1 MALIGVIHTV
11 LGEVLIFQRMR
22 VKGVVPTKGGEVLRE
37 RNVRILWA
45 TWHLVTVLGFL
56 VAVVIVHLIRMP
68 AGSVE
73 SRLLVVSLI
82 KRASLTSCPWDLAE
96 FGGPAQYV
104 SHWVL
109 GLADGG
115 GAHCFPG
122 GHASAALAFVGVAL
136 PWLSGRQ
143 GSPRTGASRA
153 PAAAASLS
161 WTSARARC

>member
-1 MALIGVIHTV
+1 MNDHFYLAGAILMALIGVIHTV

-82 KRASLTSCPWDLAE
+82 GAMLASSLL
-96 FGGPAQYV
+96 
-104 SHWVL
+104 VL
-109 GLADGG
+109 VGTRGRHPGWAGL
-115 GAHCFPG
+115 
-122 GHASAALAFVGVAL
+122 LVVAL
-136 PWLSGRQ
+136 LV
-143 GSPRTGASRA
+143 GAGA
-153 PAAAASLS
+153 YA
-161 WTSARARC
+161 

>member
-56 VAVVIVHLIRMP
+56 VAAVIVHLIRMP

-82 KRASLTSCPWDLAE
+82 GAMLASSLL
-96 FGGPAQYV
+96 
-104 SHWVL
+104 VL
-109 GLADGG
+109 VATRGRHPGWAGL
-115 GAHCFPG
+115 
-122 GHASAALAFVGVAL
+122 LVVAL
-136 PWLSGRQ
+136 LV
-143 GSPRTGASRA
+143 GAGA
-153 PAAAASLS
+153 YA
-161 WTSARARC
+161 